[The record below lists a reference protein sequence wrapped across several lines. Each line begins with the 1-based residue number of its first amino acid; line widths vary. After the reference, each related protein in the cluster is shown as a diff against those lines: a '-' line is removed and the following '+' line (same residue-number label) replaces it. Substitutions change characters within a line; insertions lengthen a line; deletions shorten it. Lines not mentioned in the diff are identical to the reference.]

1 MSVVWEG
8 YSVSCVGRQCQLC
21 GKRILSVV
29 WEGQCQLCRKGIV
42 SVVWEGQCQLC
53 GKGNVSCL
61 GRTVSGM

>member
-1 MSVVWEG
+1 M
-8 YSVSCVGRQCQLC
+8 
-21 GKRILSVV
+21 SVV

-61 GRTVSGM
+61 GRTVSDM